1 MSVVHLAMSRY
12 SVTPEFREAIE
23 RQANELVTTELG
35 RCDDDWRS
43 ALLSLR
49 ETVAALERAY
59 DVIVNRGHT
68 TPSGALSLH
77 VDGMLETAAEEVDR
91 ASEHVLAETRLQLG
105 QTHARAERLDAELGV
120 ARDELT
126 DTRAR
131 LDAERTVRAR
141 AESESA
147 DARAR
152 YEQTLAER
160 EADRRRQAAEL
171 DAERMVRARAESE
184 SADARARYEQT
195 LAEREADLRRQ
206 AAELDAQ
213 RHECATL
220 TQQLAAV
227 RAGNQ
232 TLLGM
237 LQTFHGQI
245 GRVMTSVLQ
254 AGPEGAGEGHGTSA
268 GLGAARTEAVAAE
281 QAPAR
286 PAVAP
291 AEPAAADASARH
303 AAPPPAGASAV
314 HCDDPALA
322 TYATTLLDAAE
333 SSYREDLESGLV
345 PLDVVERLTSNL
357 RRAHD
362 LFAQHAGH
370 LQNGHASL
378 FETTVMRLVDTRGGT
393 AFGRHLG
400 IAAYE
405 LFSPRAA
412 SSAH

>member
-1 MSVVHLAMSRY
+1 MSLVHLAMSRY

-23 RQANELVTTELG
+23 RQANELVTNELG

-77 VDGMLETAAEEVDR
+77 VEGMLETAAEEVDR

-105 QTHARAERLDAELGV
+105 QSHARAERLDAELGL

-131 LDAERTVRAR
+131 LDAERTARAR
-141 AESESA
+141 AEVESA

-160 EADRRRQAAEL
+160 E
-171 DAERMVRARAESE
+171 
-184 SADARARYEQT
+184 T
-195 LAEREADLRRQ
+195 DLRRQ

-227 RAGNQ
+227 RAGNHN
-232 TLLGM
+232 LLGV
-237 LQTFHGQI
+237 LDTIHGQI

-254 AGPEGAGEGHGTSA
+254 AGSEGAGNGHGT
-268 GLGAARTEAVAAE
+268 GADSGGTRSEDVASE
-281 QAPAR
+281 QASAR
-286 PAVAP
+286 PGIAP
-291 AEPAAADASARH
+291 AEPAAADVSARH
-303 AAPPPAGASAV
+303 AAPPPVAASAV
-314 HCDDPALA
+314 HGSDPVLA

-333 SSYREDLESGLV
+333 TSYREDLESGLV

-357 RRAHD
+357 RRARD

-405 LFSPRAA
+405 LFSPRAV
-412 SSAH
+412 SPAH

>member
-1 MSVVHLAMSRY
+1 MSLVHLAMSRY

-23 RQANELVTTELG
+23 RQANELVTNELG

-59 DVIVNRGHT
+59 DVIVNRGQT

-77 VDGMLETAAEEVDR
+77 VEGMLETAAEEVDR
-91 ASEHVLAETRLQLG
+91 ASEHVLAETRMQLG
-105 QTHARAERLDAELGV
+105 QAHARAERLDAELGA
-120 ARDELT
+120 ARDDLT

-131 LDAERTVRAR
+131 LDAERTARAR
-141 AESESA
+141 AEVEAA
-147 DARAR
+147 D
-152 YEQTLAER
+152 T
-160 EADRRRQAAEL
+160 
-171 DAERMVRARAESE
+171 
-184 SADARARYEQT
+184 RARYEQT

-220 TQQLAAV
+220 TQQLGAV

-232 TLLGM
+232 NLLGV
-237 LQTFHGQI
+237 LDTIHGQI

-254 AGPEGAGEGHGTSA
+254 AGSEGAGNGHGTSA
-268 GLGAARTEAVAAE
+268 GSGAARSEDVASE
-281 QAPAR
+281 QASAR
-286 PAVAP
+286 QNPAP
-291 AEPAAADASARH
+291 AEPVAADVSTRE
-303 AAPPPAGASAV
+303 AAPPPAGASTV
-314 HCDDPALA
+314 HSGDPALA
-322 TYATTLLDAAE
+322 TYVATLLDAAE
-333 SSYREDLESGLV
+333 TSYREDLESGLV

-357 RRAHD
+357 RRARD

-405 LFSPRAA
+405 LFSPRVA

>member
-23 RQANELVTTELG
+23 RQTNELVTNELG

-77 VDGMLETAAEEVDR
+77 VEGMLETAAEEVDR

-105 QTHARAERLDAELGV
+105 QAHARAERLDAELGL

-131 LDAERTVRAR
+131 LDAERTARAR
-141 AESESA
+141 AEVESA
-147 DARAR
+147 DSRAR

-160 EADRRRQAAEL
+160 D
-171 DAERMVRARAESE
+171 
-184 SADARARYEQT
+184 
-195 LAEREADLRRQ
+195 ADLRRQ
-206 AAELDAQ
+206 AAELEAQ

-227 RAGNQ
+227 RTGNQ
-232 TLLGM
+232 NLLGV
-237 LQTFHGQI
+237 LDTIHGQI

-254 AGPEGAGEGHGTSA
+254 TGSEGAGNGHGTGA
-268 GLGAARTEAVAAE
+268 GSGGTRSENIASE
-281 QAPAR
+281 QASGR
-286 PAVAP
+286 PGVAP
-291 AEPAAADASARH
+291 AEPASADVSARH
-303 AAPPPAGASAV
+303 AAPPPAAASV
-314 HCDDPALA
+314 QSGDPALT
-322 TYATTLLDAAE
+322 TYAATLLDAAE
-333 SSYREDLESGLV
+333 TSYRDDLESGLV

-357 RRAHD
+357 RRARD

-370 LQNGHASL
+370 LENGHGSL

-405 LFSPRAA
+405 LFSQRAA

>member
-1 MSVVHLAMSRY
+1 MSLVHLAMSRY

-23 RQANELVTTELG
+23 RQANELVTNELG
-35 RCDDDWRS
+35 RCDDEWRS

-77 VDGMLETAAEEVDR
+77 VEGMLETAAEEVDR

-105 QTHARAERLDAELGV
+105 QSHARAERLDAELGV

-126 DTRAR
+126 DTRAK
-131 LDAERTVRAR
+131 LDAERTARAR
-141 AESESA
+141 AEVETA
-147 DARAR
+147 DNRVR
-152 YEQTLAER
+152 YER
-160 EADRRRQAAEL
+160 
-171 DAERMVRARAESE
+171 
-184 SADARARYEQT
+184 T

-220 TQQLAAV
+220 TQQLGAV

-232 TLLGM
+232 NLLGV
-237 LQTFHGQI
+237 LQTIHGSI
-245 GRVMTSVLQ
+245 GRVMTSVLP
-254 AGPEGAGEGHGTSA
+254 AGSEGAGEGHGPS
-268 GLGAARTEAVAAE
+268 GGSGAAGPEDTVSEPE
-281 QAPAR
+281 PAR
-286 PAVAP
+286 PAVAS
-291 AEPAAADASARH
+291 ADPAAADASARH
-303 AAPPPAGASAV
+303 AAPPPAGASGV
-314 HCDDPALA
+314 HGGDPALA
-322 TYATTLLDAAE
+322 TYAATLLDAAE

-357 RRAHD
+357 RRARD

-370 LQNGHASL
+370 LQNGQASL

-412 SSAH
+412 TSAH

>member
-23 RQANELVTTELG
+23 RQANELVTNELG

-105 QTHARAERLDAELGV
+105 QAHARAERLDAELGV

-131 LDAERTVRAR
+131 LDAERTARAR
-141 AESESA
+141 AELES
-147 DARAR
+147 
-152 YEQTLAER
+152 T
-160 EADRRRQAAEL
+160 
-171 DAERMVRARAESE
+171 
-184 SADARARYEQT
+184 DARARYEQT

-232 TLLGM
+232 SLLGM

-254 AGPEGAGEGHGTSA
+254 AGSEGTGEGHGTTA
-268 GLGAARTEAVAAE
+268 GSGAARTEAVAAE

-291 AEPAAADASARH
+291 AEPAAADASAWH
-303 AAPPPAGASAV
+303 PAPPPSGASAV

-357 RRAHD
+357 RRARD

-405 LFSPRAA
+405 LFSPRAT

>member
-1 MSVVHLAMSRY
+1 MSLVHLAMSRY

-23 RQANELVTTELG
+23 RQTNELVTNELG

-77 VDGMLETAAEEVDR
+77 VEGMLETAAEEVDR

-105 QTHARAERLDAELGV
+105 QAHARAERLDAELGL
-120 ARDELT
+120 ARDELS

-131 LDAERTVRAR
+131 LDAERTARAR
-141 AESESA
+141 AEVESA
-147 DARAR
+147 DSRAR

-160 EADRRRQAAEL
+160 D
-171 DAERMVRARAESE
+171 
-184 SADARARYEQT
+184 
-195 LAEREADLRRQ
+195 ADLRRQ
-206 AAELDAQ
+206 AAELEVQ

-227 RAGNQ
+227 RTGNQ
-232 TLLGM
+232 NLLGV
-237 LQTFHGQI
+237 LDTIHGQI

-254 AGPEGAGEGHGTSA
+254 TGSEGAGNGHGT
-268 GLGAARTEAVAAE
+268 GAASGGTRSENIASE
-281 QAPAR
+281 QAAGR
-286 PAVAP
+286 PGVAP
-291 AEPAAADASARH
+291 AEPMAADVSARH
-303 AAPPPAGASAV
+303 APPPPAGSSAGQSG
-314 HCDDPALA
+314 DPALT
-322 TYATTLLDAAE
+322 TYAATLLDAAE
-333 SSYREDLESGLV
+333 TSYREDLESGLV

-357 RRAHD
+357 RRARD

-370 LQNGHASL
+370 LENGHGSL

-405 LFSPRAA
+405 LFSQRAA